1 MIKWLPCSSKE
12 FIKRLKKLG
21 FTGEFHGTK
30 CDYMFYRHRRLA
42 IPNNDEYSVNELRM
56 MIKEVDILIGHKI
69 SADKWNNL

>member
-1 MIKWLPCSSKE
+1 MSRWVPCSRKE

-30 CDYMFYRHRRLA
+30 HDYMFYGYHRMA

-56 MIKEVDILIGHKI
+56 MIKEIDILLGRKI
-69 SADKWNNL
+69 SADEWNNI

>member
-1 MIKWLPCSSKE
+1 MSRWVPCSRKE

-30 CDYMFYRHRRLA
+30 HDYMFYGHHRLA